1 MQRCKN
7 FILLSGLCLILAGC
21 ATFKEVNEVWENL
34 EKIEI
39 GMSRG
44 EVITIMGS
52 PYDKEVIVLED
63 GTSIEFLK
71 YVTSYGSVGPVLL
84 SDTSPICLE
93 QNIVIGMGRKFYK
106 NKRKNLKTLY
116 HRK

>member
-7 FILLSGLCLILAGC
+7 LLVLAGLCLILAGC
-21 ATFKEVNEVWENL
+21 TTLEKVNTVRKNL

-44 EVITIMGS
+44 EVITIIGS

-71 YVTSYGSVGPVLL
+71 YVTSYDSAGPVLL

-93 QNIVIGMGRKFYK
+93 EDIVIGIGRKFYK
-106 NKRKNLKTLY
+106 NKSKNLKTIY